1 MRSQKTAPSPKP
13 VHRRHQTEPVLL
25 RLEPEQ
31 LKLISDAADHL
42 ALPRAAW
49 MRSTLIQAAREVLAA
64 KSGGA

>member
-1 MRSQKTAPSPKP
+1 MKSQKPVPPPKP

-31 LKLISDAADHL
+31 LKLISDAADHM

-49 MRSTLIQAAREVLAA
+49 MRSTLIQAAREVLGA
-64 KSGGA
+64 KGGGA